1 MTKPKS
7 KEEMYLR
14 EKLERLD
21 GPIPDSCKKQ
31 IREAKR
37 KLKRHAAKTRRLS
50 DKREADQ
57 LIQSSDE

>member
-1 MTKPKS
+1 MSKPKS
-7 KEEMYLR
+7 KEDVYLR

-37 KLKRHAAKTRRLS
+37 KLKRQASKTRRLAEQRETEEKLS
-50 DKREADQ
+50 DDV
-57 LIQSSDE
+57 